1 MSTGN
6 KLAQPPPPTSPQF
19 KGDQKSLEHW
29 WMKPLEKRVIA
40 VLLPIVP
47 SWLGTEQLTLMTLFW
62 SAGVIFFGYL
72 SADNL
77 QWLWAF
83 NACIALQHITDML
96 DGAVGRA
103 RNTGL
108 IRWGFYA
115 DHFLDY
121 IFTCAI
127 VIGYSFLLP
136 SDYHFLTLACVA
148 LAGGLMAHTF
158 LDFAITND
166 FKISY
171 CRIGSS
177 ECRWLLII
185 FNVICIFK
193 GKDVLIKT
201 FPFVVLGLL
210 CILLGIV
217 YSSQAL
223 YRKLD
228 IEHSA
233 KNSGDQS

>member
-1 MSTGN
+1 MRTKKKIEQAS
-6 KLAQPPPPTSPQF
+6 LATSPQF
-19 KGDQKSLEHW
+19 KGNQKRLEHW
-29 WMKPLEKRVIA
+29 MASLEKVVIA
-40 VLLPIVP
+40 ALLPMVP
-47 SWLGTEQLTLMTLFW
+47 SWMGTVQLTLMTLLW
-62 SAGVIFFGYL
+62 SAGVIVFGYL
-72 SADNL
+72 AADNL

-96 DGAVGRA
+96 DGSVGRA

-108 IRWGFYA
+108 IRWGFHM

-136 SDYHFLTLACVA
+136 SDYHFLTLVCIA

-171 CRIGSS
+171 CRTGSS
-177 ECRWLLII
+177 ELRWLTIV
-185 FNVICIFK
+185 FNVICIIR
-193 GKDVLIKT
+193 GKDMLIKT
-201 FPFVVLGLL
+201 FPLIVFGLL
-210 CILLGIV
+210 CVLIGIV
-217 YSSQAL
+217 YSSQAI
-223 YRKLD
+223 YRKMD
-228 IEHSA
+228 G
-233 KNSGDQS
+233 NSS